1 MPRPDYRELAGACVR
16 LAEEVI
22 YPSTRA
28 SLLQI
33 AQAWLRL
40 HDLAEKNSQAD
51 PVDEQQSPQ
60 SPDR

>member
-1 MPRPDYRELAGACVR
+1 VR

-60 SPDR
+60 SPDQDGYNEER